1 MPNITPAVLMMF
13 RDEADII
20 QKSLEHWH
28 TLGVRNFYLC
38 DNGSDDGSQEIA
50 FGFVRQYA
58 EKSQCITHRSD
69 TWEGRKVYNLLK
81 MAALK
86 DGCHWLFPADADEF
100 LQLPTGNLR
109 TDEDFEREFLA
120 SRLAD
125 APFWKET
132 IFDWLAQYPQAP
144 AVGLMPYLNIYPS
157 GREVWQEPQR
167 KCFGYFTPDMTI
179 SVGNHLVENH
189 TPTLDPLGAYYRH
202 YSVRSYPQFRW
213 KMINWMTAFQGSEF
227 PDHPHVANFHRWK
240 AEGEPFLQSLYNEL
254 NQPPHE
260 PAPKWL

>member
-1 MPNITPAVLMMF
+1 MMF

-20 QKSLEHWH
+20 RKSLEHWYSI
-28 TLGVRNFYLC
+28 GVRNFYLC
-38 DNGSDDGSQEIA
+38 DNGSDDNSQEIA
-50 FGFVRQYA
+50 FDFIKRNA
-58 EKSQCITHRSD
+58 EKSRYIRHISD

-81 MAALK
+81 LEALK

-100 LQLPTGNLR
+100 LQLPTGFD
-109 TDEDFEREFLA
+109 TVQ
-120 SRLAD
+120 
-125 APFWKET
+125 
-132 IFDWLAQYPQAP
+132 DWLAQYPQAP

-189 TPTLDPLGAYYRH
+189 TDTLNPLGAYYRH

-227 PDHPHVANFHRWK
+227 PDHPHVENYRRWK
-240 AEGEPFLQSLYNEL
+240 AEGEPFLQKLYDDL

-260 PAPKWL
+260 TAPKWL

>member
-1 MPNITPAVLMMF
+1 MMF

-20 QKSLEHWH
+20 RKSLEHWYSI
-28 TLGVRNFYLC
+28 GVRNFYLC
-38 DNGSDDGSQEIA
+38 DNGSDDNSKQIA
-50 FGFVRQYA
+50 FEFADQFA
-58 EKSQCITHRSD
+58 ENGCQRTIHTE
-69 TWEGRKVYNLLK
+69 TWEGRRIYNLLK
-81 MAALK
+81 TDALYHEN
-86 DGCHWLFPADADEF
+86 HWIFPADADEF
-100 LQLPTGNLR
+100 LQLPTGC
-109 TDEDFEREFLA
+109 T
-120 SRLAD
+120 
-125 APFWKET
+125 T
-132 IFDWLAQYPQAP
+132 VQDWLAQYPQAP

-189 TPTLDPLGAYYRH
+189 TDTLNPLGAYYRH

-227 PDHPHVANFHRWK
+227 PDHPHVENYRRWK
-240 AEGEPFLQSLYNEL
+240 AEGEPFLQKLYDDL

-260 PAPKWL
+260 TAPKWL

>member
-20 QKSLEHWH
+20 AKSLMHWH
-28 TLGVRNFYLC
+28 SIGVKSFYLC
-38 DNGSDDGSQEIA
+38 DNGSDDLSQKIA
-50 FGFVRQYA
+50 AWFLKENA

-69 TWEGRKVYNLLK
+69 TWEGRKVYNTLK
-81 MAALK
+81 LEALK

-100 LQLPTGNLR
+100 LQLPTGCD
-109 TDEDFEREFLA
+109 TVQ
-120 SRLAD
+120 
-125 APFWKET
+125 
-132 IFDWLAQYPQAP
+132 DWLAQYPQAP

-167 KCFGYFTPDMTI
+167 KCFGYFTPEMTI

-189 TPTLDPLGAYYRH
+189 TDTLNPLGAYYRH

-227 PDHPHVANFHRWK
+227 PDHPHVENYRRWK
-240 AEGEPFLQSLYNEL
+240 AEGETFLENLYDEI

-260 PAPKWL
+260 TAPKWL